1 MYANNAIAW
10 KAGKPAIVLGS
21 TAHAELAVGSK
32 AANETG
38 AVRSVLSDMRCPVAG
53 PTPLLG
59 NSQAALDIVV
69 KDGATLRTRHFER
82 STIMIK
88 RLYALRVV
96 EPHLAGTKSMV
107 ADLFTKAIVEPAAFF
122 QFRDYLL
129 NFQNGPGTQ
138 VVLHGQ
144 AARLWKALLEFGTK
158 GAPGR

>member
-1 MYANNAIAW
+1 MYANGAIAW
-10 KAGKPAIVLGS
+10 TAGKFIIVPGS

-32 AANETG
+32 AANKTT

-59 NSQAALDIVV
+59 DSPAARDIVI

-82 STIMIK
+82 STMIFK
-88 RLYALRVV
+88 QLYALRFI
-96 EPHLAGTKSMV
+96 ELHLAGTKFMV
-107 ADLFTKAIVEPAAFF
+107 ADLFTKAIVEPAALI

-129 NFQNGPGTQ
+129 NHQNGPGTQ

-144 AARLWKALLEFGTK
+144 AARL
-158 GAPGR
+158 